1 MMRKAADMIERK
13 QDGIAFLAGHWP
25 LEPDR
30 PTLVFIHGSGQ
41 EGRFWQAQVDG
52 LTGVANTL
60 AVDLPGHGNS
70 DGDGFRQVSDF
81 ARSVMGFID
90 AINAPAPIP
99 CGLSLGGAIALHLLI
114 HHGNRLA
121 AGILANTGAR
131 LKVLPAIIQTIQD
144 DYDRHLTGLVKFAVA
159 LANQSDDEICR
170 RVLATSTAGP
180 TVTAN
185 DFRACDAFDAMPQ
198 VASINA
204 PVLVLSAVHDMLTPV
219 KYADWMAANIN
230 GARHVTLDEAGHMAP
245 IEQPEAFNK
254 AVLRF
259 VGSLDR

>member
-1 MMRKAADMIERK
+1 MIERK

-70 DGDGFRQVSDF
+70 ASKGFRHVSDF
-81 ARSVMGFID
+81 SRSVMGFID
-90 AINAPAPIP
+90 AVDAPSPIP
-99 CGLSLGGAIALHLLI
+99 CGLSLGGAITLHLLI
-114 HHGNRLA
+114 HHGDRLE

-131 LKVLPAIIQTIQD
+131 LKVLPAIIETIQD
-144 DYDRHLTGLVKFAVA
+144 NYDRHLTGLVKFAVA
-159 LANQSDDEICR
+159 EANQADDDICR

-185 DFRACDAFDAMPQ
+185 DFRACDAFDVMDQ
-198 VASINA
+198 VSAINL
-204 PVLVLSAVHDMLTPV
+204 PVLVLSAVHDTLTPV
-219 KYADWMAANIN
+219 KYADWMAANLR
-230 GARHVTLDEAGHMAP
+230 GARHVTLNGAGHMSP
-245 IEQPEAFNK
+245 IEQPEAFNE
-254 AVLRF
+254 ALLRF
-259 VGSLDR
+259 LESLDR